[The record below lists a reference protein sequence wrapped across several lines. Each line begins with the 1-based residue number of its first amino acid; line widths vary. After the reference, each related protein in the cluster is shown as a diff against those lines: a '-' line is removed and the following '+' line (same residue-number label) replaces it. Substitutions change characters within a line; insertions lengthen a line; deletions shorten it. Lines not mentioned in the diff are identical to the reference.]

1 MVTRYS
7 PFTMPLFRHFA
18 ERQTHPL
25 KDIRFPL
32 PDIQTISSASVYDIG
47 MGSPSEGGVAAPKS
61 KAPKSLYKIALTLL
75 EK

>member
-1 MVTRYS
+1 MVTRYT
-7 PFTMPLFRHFA
+7 PITTPLSRHFS

-32 PDIQTISSASVYDIG
+32 PDIQTISSASIYNIG
-47 MGSPSEGGVAAPKS
+47 IGSPSEGGTVAPKS